1 MDARGIPEL
10 VRLTMLSTGAAS
22 QQRRAAHT
30 TCGDPRMGFLS
41 NGHDR
46 SLMLNH
52 GDGVALAIVN
62 GIQRFLDEVPRTKIF
77 GEDLIVAPQRGRA
90 SPSPTP

>member
-1 MDARGIPEL
+1 
-10 VRLTMLSTGAAS
+10 
-22 QQRRAAHT
+22 
-30 TCGDPRMGFLS
+30 MGFLS
-41 NGHDR
+41 SGHDR

-90 SPSPTP
+90 SPTPGTP